1 MRCLPVSSLKE
12 TERGM
17 SVVLRLPLFWR
28 EHGRGSRITCL
39 SSSGSAACLSI
50 SISETDLAPFRL
62 PEKELLRES
71 GWAWEGRGAGE
82 RLPTARRDRE
92 RAVVV
97 LACMWAFE
105 YADTVDEACEGCP
118 TFVAAHQLS

>member
-1 MRCLPVSSLKE
+1 M
-12 TERGM
+12 
-17 SVVLRLPLFWR
+17 
-28 EHGRGSRITCL
+28 
-39 SSSGSAACLSI
+39 SI